1 MFQCDQCSFSSS
13 EKYNLERHVKNI
25 HGTLQTGSGA
35 VLSEQSI
42 SQNVPQEILNKNVV
56 PIETYN
62 HVSRQC
68 QGWSSAY
75 KNIEGRNK
83 QLEAQLAHVNACRD
97 EDTNMFQ
104 QANQEVENHIQALEH
119 ANIKWQEYYS
129 EKASKKHEL
138 MRVLTEYKTGCKNA
152 AELKESIVR
161 MIDNY
166 L

>member
-25 HGTLQTGSGA
+25 HGTLQTGYGA

-42 SQNVPQEILNKNVV
+42 PHHVPQEILNKNVV

-75 KNIEGRNK
+75 KNIRFNLSI
-83 QLEAQLAHVNACRD
+83 QRLIYQIMH
-97 EDTNMFQ
+97 TNISFQWTKLKIISFFSRFMLYLGGQGVRKLMF
-104 QANQEVENHIQALEH
+104 L
-119 ANIKWQEYYS
+119 
-129 EKASKKHEL
+129 
-138 MRVLTEYKTGCKNA
+138 
-152 AELKESIVR
+152 LK
-161 MIDNY
+161 
-166 L
+166 